1 MVIQVREKN
10 IEEIQ
15 DRLLEMD
22 TELNKINY
30 LESALKESGF
40 GYEIKRFLW
49 GELSKLYE
57 SRAMYDKA
65 ASAMSN
71 KASVEITFKEKVNS
85 YITAGELYS
94 KALRVEDAENM
105 FIRASREASE
115 EQKNAIRLAR
125 KNIYL
130 QFAKNLE
137 AKGKKATAA
146 KFYEKLIKMNLESE
160 EKTEIKEKLKKTYN
174 ALGLFRE
181 ARLLEGL

>member
-1 MVIQVREKN
+1 MVIQVREKT
-10 IEEIQ
+10 IEEIR
-15 DRLLEMD
+15 DKLNEMD

-30 LESALKESGF
+30 LESAIRESGF

-49 GELSKLYE
+49 GELSKHYE
-57 SRAMYDKA
+57 SRAMYEKA
-65 ASAMSN
+65 ATAMSN
-71 KASVEITFKEKVNS
+71 KAAVEITFREKINS
-85 YITAGELYS
+85 YITAAELYS
-94 KALRVEDAENM
+94 KASRVDDAENM
-105 FIRASREASE
+105 FVRASRDASE

-137 AKGKKATAA
+137 EKGKRATAT
-146 KFYEKLIKMNLESE
+146 KFYEKLIKMNLEESE
-160 EKTEIKEKLKKTYN
+160 KLEIKEKLKKTYT